1 MENKISDVLRKQD
14 ENERLN
20 EMFANAVGSED
31 AALREEH
38 IKVFN
43 LGGNRHQAVIYPEP
57 VHFRDPKTGKW
68 QDIDNTL
75 EETVTA
81 IGRRMLRNHAGRV
94 RMEFPVRMD
103 GGCMASITDGDH
115 TFAWR
120 FEQEPQPILAAV
132 RTGLQMQKERLIQM
146 AKALP
151 KFVGRTLESLEAA
164 DLSDELENAQERR
177 AALPRL
183 NAENTYDGV
192 LPGVSVRYSV
202 NGETLKEDIILASA
216 DALSRAAIRL
226 PKDYDYEVTEQSELR
241 VKDRETGETRF
252 IMRRPNVYDSSG
264 EEVFASVVL
273 TDMGEYIRMEYVVDA
288 AFMESAAY
296 PVTIDPI
303 VQTST
308 TNVSVCDAYIWKKN
322 PNTNYGSVSLMR
334 CGTGSGGES
343 ISLIKFNKLIRLKAS
358 DTVLSATL
366 RVSALNYPS
375 DPEIMGCYPIKSA
388 WTETGVTWNKMTPD
402 NDTHISRTMSAYIPA
417 TKPTYCYFDITSEYR
432 GWYLKDANG
441 NSKNFGIALR
451 RPPEVTTGGN
461 YVEWTGCKH
470 NSSKGPC
477 VIVNYVSHAGRKG
490 WWQYESMSAGR
501 AGSAYVDLFN
511 GNLVF
516 EHADGATTGNRMPV
530 AISHVYNSCLSE
542 SNPVSC
548 GNGWRTS
555 MHQSVCKKA
564 IGSTNYYVWTDGDAT
579 EHFFAISGSQ
589 PYADA
594 EGMSLK
600 LTTTSAELTITD
612 KGDTKLVFPLPAD
625 ANQKFLLRMADACGN
640 SASLSYDASG
650 RLTGVTDGVGR
661 VTTLTYNAAGL
672 LSQIAVP
679 GRPAVTYSYT
689 GTQLTGVGYG
699 DITGRTTYAYE
710 ETSNMLVSAVNYDG
724 VRVDLTYEGLNAYD
738 SAAIDNYAAQVRRVV
753 AMETLSDSIR
763 GAKQRFDYE
772 HMTTKVT
779 SVTNA
784 ASEEGKTITYQFNN
798 AGNVVCCFDE
808 LGYAQSNTFSAS
820 VANQQTSASRLK
832 RVVINLLP
840 NLDFA
845 SGWTTTKGATG
856 DAAARDTSVRCLS
869 MPSLKLTK
877 TSAAETR
884 HCQTATVPAAGLY
897 TFSAYV
903 KNTAALASGKL
914 FLRIRSGSTVYESR
928 PVTGTTA
935 AFHTDSAA
943 DGWDRLYVTAN
954 LPAGSAT
961 LELVS
966 TAPSGSAWFSCPQ
979 LETGSIANHVNLLV
993 NSDFARSTASGSR
1006 YFPTDWAVQNGVTSS
1021 ALNGIVSKSA
1031 SGMPDALS
1039 GQAARILA
1047 LPYQG
1052 NQSMLQYINSAGKAG
1067 DVFVVG
1073 GWSSALSVASGS
1085 GNFEPKMVIRFEKG
1099 GAFLDCQF
1107 RKFSTARVGWQFG
1120 CWAVSAPGDYDRV
1133 LIGVCYERNAQTG
1146 MFSNLFVHREE
1157 FGQSFAYDANKNLVG
1172 VANLSTKKS
1181 DIQYDDADNVKSYRQ
1196 PGAAD
1201 AAKYIMSYGSTTAEH
1216 KKHLLKESVS
1226 PMGQRDVFTHDSY
1239 GNTLTSVRQKSGD
1252 TAFIKTES
1260 TYTANGNYT
1269 ATSKDAR
1276 GNFVTQNVNATDGT
1290 LTSVTDPNGQTVSY
1304 TYDASKR
1311 VTGVQTTAGGK
1322 TYKNAYTYSNDRI
1335 QKVQHNTT
1343 TDTPD
1348 VEYTFGYDALGRKT
1362 TVKVGS
1368 QTLSTNVYNG
1378 DRSGLLSEV
1387 QYGNGG
1393 KVKYAYD
1400 AYDRLT
1406 GVKHDGETSDRYT
1419 YEYGADGEASVVRDN
1434 NLGRVLQTERDLAQ
1448 RAMGTQL
1455 RDANG
1460 NLLYRTE
1467 LDYDAQN
1474 RLVGFGESVGA
1485 TNYKTSYAYDND
1497 NRVTEA
1503 GFGGSDK
1510 VKYAYDNLGRI
1521 SSRTVETSNAAGNLT
1536 STYSYVAGGYG
1547 TGSTTPLVAKISQ
1560 PKIPFEY
1567 AYDTRGNIISEKR
1580 GTLTTTYAYD
1590 ALGQLVRVND
1600 PHENKTWV
1608 YEYDRGGNMTR
1619 RIQYPYTTGTLGTAA
1634 STNTYAYDGTWKDQ
1648 LTSNGSYPLTYDGSG
1663 NLKTYAGWVY
1673 EWEAGRQLVK
1683 QTQNEK
1689 VVTYDYDYNG
1699 MRIRQTVSNKTSGY
1713 VYATYNYTYSGT
1725 KLVHMTV
1732 YNDDLHFFYDNQ
1744 GRPAKV
1750 KYNGAMYT
1758 YLHNLQGDI
1767 VGIIDSNGML
1777 VVEYKYNA
1785 WGTILSKTGSMAG
1798 SLGYRN
1804 PFRYRGYIYDE
1815 ETWMYWLRDR
1825 YYYPELHRFINTDKN
1840 VRGNLYEYCRSNP
1853 IKRLDP
1859 SGGSSVDY
1867 MSEMTRLHDEVARR
1881 VACRVGGWVERT
1893 KTYTPGAGRH
1903 GGPGYPDVIIK
1914 SGNMVWEVKPK
1925 TVYGLRSGPK
1935 QMGRYMN
1942 GGRIPGYPVIIEPF
1956 EYTLGGK
1963 KGKVYVTNGLT
1974 PADRGVVYY
1983 EFREYEESR
1992 EPVHESESV
2001 PSTVPSSSYDRIEER
2016 ETSINWGGV
2025 ILLGCVSILALL
2037 SPIPG
2042 DEEVAIA
2049 AFAAALA

>member
-1 MENKISDVLRKQD
+1 
-14 ENERLN
+14 
-20 EMFANAVGSED
+20 
-31 AALREEH
+31 
-38 IKVFN
+38 
-43 LGGNRHQAVIYPEP
+43 
-57 VHFRDPKTGKW
+57 
-68 QDIDNTL
+68 
-75 EETVTA
+75 
-81 IGRRMLRNHAGRV
+81 
-94 RMEFPVRMD
+94 MD
-103 GGCMASITDGDH
+103 GGSMASITDGDH

-146 AKALP
+146 ARAIP

-164 DLSDELENAQERR
+164 DLSVELENAQERR

-183 NAENTYDGV
+183 NAENTYEGV

-202 NGETLKEDIILASA
+202 SGETLKEDIILASA
-216 DALSRAAIRL
+216 EALSRAAIRL

-252 IMRRPNVYDSSG
+252 VMRRPNVYDSSG

-388 WTETGVTWNKMTPD
+388 WTETGVTWNKMTPA

-441 NSKNFGIALR
+441 NSRNFGVALR

-600 LTTTSAELTITD
+600 LTTTSTELTITD

-699 DITGRTTYAYE
+699 DITGRTTYTYE

-753 AMETLSDSIR
+753 AMETRSDSIR

-820 VANQQTSASRLK
+820 VANQQTSASQMK

-903 KNTAALASGKL
+903 KNAAALASGKEAML
-914 FLRIRSGSTVYESR
+914 HSLSEQISYYSDHIQSHPGWEYAGVYADTDYTGTKDSRPEFQRLLADCREGKIDRVLTKSLSRFARNTVTLLEIVREMKALGVAIVFEKENIDTSSGDGELMLSILASFAQAESLSVSENCKWRIRKDFAEGKTMNLALLYGYRSVDGKIEIVPEEAEVVRRVFAAYLSGKGTPTIAAMLRREHAPTRMGGDWYDKGVMEMLKNEKY
-928 PVTGTTA
+928 TGDALLQKTYKLDHLSKKVVQNRGELPQYYVEGSHPA
-935 AFHTDSAA
+935 II
-943 DGWDRLYVTAN
+943 DREIFERVQALIARNY
-954 LPAGSAT
+954 LK
-961 LELVS
+961 
-966 TAPSGSAWFSCPQ
+966 TAPSKPLNTRYPFTGKILCEYCGKHFKRKAAYRRGAWQCQTYLTYGRARCPAKQ
-979 LETGSIANHVNLLV
+979 IPEDTLTALTMEVLNAEELN
-993 NSDFARSTASGSR
+993 DAQMAR
-1006 YFPTDWAVQNGVTSS
+1006 
-1021 ALNGIVSKSA
+1021 
-1031 SGMPDALS
+1031 
-1039 GQAARILA
+1039 
-1047 LPYQG
+1047 
-1052 NQSMLQYINSAGKAG
+1052 
-1067 DVFVVG
+1067 
-1073 GWSSALSVASGS
+1073 
-1085 GNFEPKMVIRFEKG
+1085 
-1099 GAFLDCQF
+1099 
-1107 RKFSTARVGWQFG
+1107 
-1120 CWAVSAPGDYDRV
+1120 
-1133 LIGVCYERNAQTG
+1133 
-1146 MFSNLFVHREE
+1146 
-1157 FGQSFAYDANKNLVG
+1157 
-1172 VANLSTKKS
+1172 
-1181 DIQYDDADNVKSYRQ
+1181 
-1196 PGAAD
+1196 
-1201 AAKYIMSYGSTTAEH
+1201 
-1216 KKHLLKESVS
+1216 LKE
-1226 PMGQRDVFTHDSY
+1226 
-1239 GNTLTSVRQKSGD
+1239 
-1252 TAFIKTES
+1252 I
-1260 TYTANGNYT
+1260 
-1269 ATSKDAR
+1269 
-1276 GNFVTQNVNATDGT
+1276 
-1290 LTSVTDPNGQTVSY
+1290 
-1304 TYDASKR
+1304 R
-1311 VTGVQTTAGGK
+1311 VTGP
-1322 TYKNAYTYSNDRI
+1322 NDLNF
-1335 QKVQHNTT
+1335 V
-1343 TDTPD
+1343 
-1348 VEYTFGYDALGRKT
+1348 FW
-1362 TVKVGS
+1362 
-1368 QTLSTNVYNG
+1368 
-1378 DRSGLLSEV
+1378 
-1387 QYGNGG
+1387 
-1393 KVKYAYD
+1393 
-1400 AYDRLT
+1400 
-1406 GVKHDGETSDRYT
+1406 DGCE
-1419 YEYGADGEASVVRDN
+1419 
-1434 NLGRVLQTERDLAQ
+1434 
-1448 RAMGTQL
+1448 
-1455 RDANG
+1455 
-1460 NLLYRTE
+1460 
-1467 LDYDAQN
+1467 
-1474 RLVGFGESVGA
+1474 
-1485 TNYKTSYAYDND
+1485 
-1497 NRVTEA
+1497 
-1503 GFGGSDK
+1503 
-1510 VKYAYDNLGRI
+1510 
-1521 SSRTVETSNAAGNLT
+1521 
-1536 STYSYVAGGYG
+1536 
-1547 TGSTTPLVAKISQ
+1547 
-1560 PKIPFEY
+1560 
-1567 AYDTRGNIISEKR
+1567 EKC
-1580 GTLTTTYAYD
+1580 
-1590 ALGQLVRVND
+1590 
-1600 PHENKTWV
+1600 
-1608 YEYDRGGNMTR
+1608 
-1619 RIQYPYTTGTLGTAA
+1619 
-1634 STNTYAYDGTWKDQ
+1634 TWKDRSRAENW
-1648 LTSNGSYPLTYDGSG
+1648 TDEMKKAASRKMKAYH
-1663 NLKTYAGWVY
+1663 A
-1673 EWEAGRQLVK
+1673 ER
-1683 QTQNEK
+1683 
-1689 VVTYDYDYNG
+1689 
-1699 MRIRQTVSNKTSGY
+1699 
-1713 VYATYNYTYSGT
+1713 
-1725 KLVHMTV
+1725 
-1732 YNDDLHFFYDNQ
+1732 
-1744 GRPAKV
+1744 
-1750 KYNGAMYT
+1750 
-1758 YLHNLQGDI
+1758 
-1767 VGIIDSNGML
+1767 
-1777 VVEYKYNA
+1777 
-1785 WGTILSKTGSMAG
+1785 
-1798 SLGYRN
+1798 RN
-1804 PFRYRGYIYDE
+1804 
-1815 ETWMYWLRDR
+1815 
-1825 YYYPELHRFINTDKN
+1825 H
-1840 VRGNLYEYCRSNP
+1840 
-1853 IKRLDP
+1853 
-1859 SGGSSVDY
+1859 
-1867 MSEMTRLHDEVARR
+1867 HD
-1881 VACRVGGWVERT
+1881 
-1893 KTYTPGAGRH
+1893 
-1903 GGPGYPDVIIK
+1903 
-1914 SGNMVWEVKPK
+1914 
-1925 TVYGLRSGPK
+1925 
-1935 QMGRYMN
+1935 
-1942 GGRIPGYPVIIEPF
+1942 
-1956 EYTLGGK
+1956 
-1963 KGKVYVTNGLT
+1963 
-1974 PADRGVVYY
+1974 
-1983 EFREYEESR
+1983 
-1992 EPVHESESV
+1992 
-2001 PSTVPSSSYDRIEER
+2001 
-2016 ETSINWGGV
+2016 
-2025 ILLGCVSILALL
+2025 
-2037 SPIPG
+2037 
-2042 DEEVAIA
+2042 
-2049 AFAAALA
+2049 

>member
-1 MENKISDVLRKQD
+1 MTATKYPNPQLLFDQMPGEEIAS
-14 ENERLN
+14 
-20 EMFANAVGSED
+20 
-31 AALREEH
+31 LREQH
-38 IKVFN
+38 SKVFD
-43 LGGNRHQAVIYPEP
+43 LGCGIHQAVIYPEP

-164 DLSDELENAQERR
+164 DLSAELENAQERR

-183 NAENTYDGV
+183 NAENTYEGV

-216 DALSRAAIRL
+216 EALSRAAIRL

-241 VKDRETGETRF
+241 VKDRKTGETRF
-252 IMRRPNVYDSSG
+252 IMRRPNVYDSNG

-388 WTETGVTWNKMTPD
+388 WTETGVTWNKMTPA

-441 NSKNFGIALR
+441 NSKNFGVALR

-477 VIVNYVSHAGRKG
+477 VIVNYVSHAGRKN

-954 LPAGSAT
+954 LPAGSVT

-1201 AAKYIMSYGSTTAEH
+1201 AAKYTMSYGSTTAEH

-1276 GNFVTQNVNATDGT
+1276 GNVVTQNVNATDGT

-1455 RDANG
+1455 RDASG

-1467 LDYDAQN
+1467 LNYDAQN
-1474 RLVGFGESVGA
+1474 RLVGFGETAGGQ
-1485 TNYKTSYAYDND
+1485 NYKTAYTYDND
-1497 NRVTEA
+1497 NRVT
-1503 GFGGSDK
+1503 GMTFDGGNAIG
-1510 VKYAYDNLGRI
+1510 YTYDSLGRI
-1521 SSRTVETSNAAGNLT
+1521 ATCTAGPL
-1536 STYSYVAGGYG
+1536 STTYGYVAGGYG
-1547 TGSTTPLVAKISQ
+1547 TGSTTPLVASIQ
-1560 PKIPFEY
+1560 QTGIPFSY
-1567 AYDTRGNIISEKR
+1567 AYDSRGNIISETRK
-1580 GTLTTTYAYD
+1580 GQTTSYAYD
-1590 ALGQLVRVND
+1590 ALGQMIRVND
-1600 PHENKTWV
+1600 PHLNQTWV
-1608 YEYDRGGNMTR
+1608 YNYDRGGNILSKVR
-1619 RIQYPYTTGTLGTAA
+1619 YAYTTGALGTVLE
-1634 STNTYAYDGTWKDQ
+1634 TIPYAYGDANWKDKLTAYNGKAITCDAIGNPLTDGTW
-1648 LTSNGSYPLTYDGSG
+1648 TYQ
-1663 NLKTYAGWVY
+1663 WQ
-1673 EWEAGRQLVK
+1673 AGRQLK
-1683 QTQNEK
+1683 QMTKSGTTIQFKYDHNGLRVGK
-1689 VVTYDYDYNG
+1689 VVNG
-1699 MRIRQTVSNKTSGY
+1699 TETKYMLHG
-1713 VYATYNYTYSGT
+1713 
-1725 KLVHMTV
+1725 KLVTHLTV
-1732 YNDDLHFFYDNQ
+1732 GSDNLHFFYDAQ

-1750 KYNGAMYT
+1750 SYNGVIYT
-1758 YLHNLQGDI
+1758 CIHNLQGDI
-1767 VGIIDSNGML
+1767 VGLLDNSGAL
-1777 VVEYKYNA
+1777 VVEYKYDV
-1785 WGTILSKTGSMAG
+1785 WGKPIATTGSLAAT
-1798 SLGYRN
+1798 LGKRN
-1804 PFRYRGYIYDE
+1804 PFRYRGYVYDE
-1815 ETWMYWLRDR
+1815 ETELYYLRSRYYKPLVGRFVNADVQVRENVFSYATGNPVKNCDFSGLSSVNVVSGITVGAVAGVKVGLAVSRAARIGKKATISDGVIVVNLRD
-1825 YYYPELHRFINTDKN
+1825 YGDDL
-1840 VRGNLYEYCRSNP
+1840 LYSY
-1853 IKRLDP
+1853 D
-1859 SGGSSVDY
+1859 
-1867 MSEMTRLHDEVARR
+1867 
-1881 VACRVGGWVERT
+1881 
-1893 KTYTPGAGRH
+1893 
-1903 GGPGYPDVIIK
+1903 
-1914 SGNMVWEVKPK
+1914 
-1925 TVYGLRSGPK
+1925 
-1935 QMGRYMN
+1935 
-1942 GGRIPGYPVIIEPF
+1942 
-1956 EYTLGGK
+1956 TLG
-1963 KGKVYVTNGLT
+1963 L
-1974 PADRGVVYY
+1974 
-1983 EFREYEESR
+1983 
-1992 EPVHESESV
+1992 
-2001 PSTVPSSSYDRIEER
+2001 
-2016 ETSINWGGV
+2016 
-2025 ILLGCVSILALL
+2025 
-2037 SPIPG
+2037 
-2042 DEEVAIA
+2042 
-2049 AFAAALA
+2049 

>member
-146 AKALP
+146 ARALP

-164 DLSDELENAQERR
+164 DLSAELENAQERR

-183 NAENTYDGV
+183 NAENTYEGV

-202 NGETLKEDIILASA
+202 SGETLKEDIILASA
-216 DALSRAAIRL
+216 EALSRAAIRL

-252 IMRRPNVYDSSG
+252 VMRRPNVYDSSG
-264 EEVFASVVL
+264 EEIFASVVL

-288 AFMESAAY
+288 AFMESAVY

-388 WTETGVTWNKMTPD
+388 WTETGVTWNKMTPA

-441 NSKNFGIALR
+441 NSKNFGVALR

-600 LTTTSAELTITD
+600 LTTTSTELTITD

-699 DITGRTTYAYE
+699 DITGRTTYTYE

-724 VRVDLTYEGLNAYD
+724 VRVALTYEGLNAYD
-738 SAAIDNYAAQVRRVV
+738 SAAIDNYAAQVRRVI
-753 AMETLSDSIR
+753 AMETRSDSIR

-808 LGYAQSNTFSAS
+808 LGYAQSNTFSTS
-820 VANQQTSASRLK
+820 VANQQTSASQMK

-884 HCQTATVPAAGLY
+884 HCQTAIVPAAGLY

-903 KNTAALASGKL
+903 KNAAALASGKL
-914 FLRIRSGSTVYESR
+914 FLRIRSGSMVYESR
-928 PVTGTTA
+928 PVTDTTA

-954 LPAGSAT
+954 LPAGSVT

-993 NSDFARSTASGSR
+993 NGDFARSTASGSR

-1031 SGMPDALS
+1031 SGMPNALS
-1039 GQAARILA
+1039 GQATRILA

-1099 GAFLDCQF
+1099 GTFLDCQF

-1201 AAKYIMSYGSTTAEH
+1201 AAKYTMSYGSTTAEH

-1252 TAFIKTES
+1252 AAFIKTES
-1260 TYTANGNYT
+1260 TYTADGNYKT
-1269 ATSKDAR
+1269 ASKDAR
-1276 GNFVTQNVNATDGT
+1276 GSVATQNVNATDGT

-1322 TYKNAYTYSNDRI
+1322 TYKNAYAYANDRI

-1348 VEYTFGYDALGRKT
+1348 VEYAFGYDALGRKT

-1368 QTLSTNVYNG
+1368 QTLSTNVYTA

-1406 GVKHDGETSDRYT
+1406 GVKHDGETTDRYT

-1467 LDYDAQN
+1467 LDYDTQN
-1474 RLVGFGESVGA
+1474 RLVGFGETASGR
-1485 TNYKTSYAYDND
+1485 NYKTAYTYDND
-1497 NRVTEA
+1497 NRVT
-1503 GFGGSDK
+1503 GMTFDGGNAIG
-1510 VKYAYDNLGRI
+1510 YTYDSLGRI
-1521 SSRTVETSNAAGNLT
+1521 ATRTAGPL
-1536 STYSYVAGGYG
+1536 STTYGYVAGGYG
-1547 TGSTTPLVAKISQ
+1547 TGSTTPLVASIQ
-1560 PKIPFEY
+1560 QTGIPFSY
-1567 AYDTRGNIISEKR
+1567 AYDSRGNIVSETR
-1580 GTLTTTYAYD
+1580 SGQTTTYAYD
-1590 ALGQLVRVND
+1590 ALGQLIRVND
-1600 PHENKTWV
+1600 PHLNQTWV
-1608 YEYDRGGNMTR
+1608 YNYDRGGNILSKVR
-1619 RIQYPYTTGTLGTAA
+1619 YAYTTGALGTALE
-1634 STNTYAYDGTWKDQ
+1634 TIPYAYGDANWKDKLTAYNGKTIIYDAIGNPLTDGTW
-1648 LTSNGSYPLTYDGSG
+1648 TYQ
-1663 NLKTYAGWVY
+1663 WQ
-1673 EWEAGRQLVK
+1673 AGRQLK
-1683 QTQNEK
+1683 QMTKSGTTIQFKYDHNGLRVGK
-1689 VVTYDYDYNG
+1689 VVNG
-1699 MRIRQTVSNKTSGY
+1699 AETKYMLHG
-1713 VYATYNYTYSGT
+1713 
-1725 KLVHMTV
+1725 KLVTHLTV
-1732 YNDDLHFFYDNQ
+1732 GSDNLHFFYDAQ
-1744 GRPAKV
+1744 SRPAKV
-1750 KYNGAMYT
+1750 SYNGVIYT
-1758 YLHNLQGDI
+1758 YIHNLQGDI
-1767 VGIIDSNGML
+1767 VGILDSSGSL
-1777 VVEYKYNA
+1777 VVEYKYDA
-1785 WGTILSKTGSMAG
+1785 WGKLLSTTGALADT
-1798 SLGYRN
+1798 LGRKN
-1804 PFRYRGYIYDE
+1804 PFRYRRYIYDE
-1815 ETWMYWLRDR
+1815 ETGLYYLRSR
-1825 YYYPELHRFINTDKN
+1825 YYTAQWNRFINADKEFLTHN
-1840 VRGNLYEYCRSNP
+1840 HFAYCANAP
-1853 IKRLDP
+1853 IHLKDDDGTL
-1859 SGGSSVDY
+1859 
-1867 MSEMTRLHDEVARR
+1867 
-1881 VACRVGGWVERT
+1881 WQ
-1893 KTYTPGAGRH
+1893 GAVHYLVQR
-1903 GGPGYPDVIIK
+1903 DMQ
-1914 SGNMVWEVKPK
+1914 N
-1925 TVYGLRSGPK
+1925 
-1935 QMGRYMN
+1935 
-1942 GGRIPGYPVIIEPF
+1942 RIPGMIRE
-1956 EYTLGGK
+1956 
-1963 KGKVYVTNGLT
+1963 VYVIKSTGGIGRIDLALWQTGQCWEIKPSQLYLAGSTQLT
-1974 PADRGVVYY
+1974 SYIRGKIVDK
-1983 EFREYEESR
+1983 RWN
-1992 EPVHESESV
+1992 
-2001 PSTVPSSSYDRIEER
+2001 PSCKPRRGRYLPRGTIETDEMV
-2016 ETSINWGGV
+2016 INYWYAGNGV
-2025 ILLGCVSILALL
+2025 ILYDYTRKHKALEPIHAYSPATEPAIEREPYYFQDGFADIRKEIPVTYGYDLLMFEFNPLELFWAGLAELL
-2037 SPIPG
+2037 QML
-2042 DEEVAIA
+2042 V
-2049 AFAAALA
+2049 LA

>member
-1 MENKISDVLRKQD
+1 MQQK
-14 ENERLN
+14 LN
-20 EMFANAVGSED
+20 
-31 AALREEH
+31 AL
-38 IKVFN
+38 
-43 LGGNRHQAVIYPEP
+43 GAS
-57 VHFRDPKTGKW
+57 
-68 QDIDNTL
+68 L
-75 EETVTA
+75 E
-81 IGRRMLRNHAGRV
+81 
-94 RMEFPVRMD
+94 
-103 GGCMASITDGDH
+103 TDGEYGS
-115 TFAWR
+115 TTAG
-120 FEQEPQPILAAV
+120 AV
-132 RTGLQMQKERLIQM
+132 KAFQHARNLPATG
-146 AKALP
+146 
-151 KFVGRTLESLEAA
+151 EA
-164 DLSDELENAQERR
+164 DRVT
-177 AALPRL
+177 LPRL
-183 NAENTYDGV
+183 NAENTYEGV

-216 DALSRAAIRL
+216 EALSRAAIRL

-241 VKDRETGETRF
+241 VKDRKTGETRF
-252 IMRRPNVYDSSG
+252 IMRRPNVYDSNG

-388 WTETGVTWNKMTPD
+388 WTETSVTWNKMTPA
-402 NDTHISRTMSAYIPA
+402 NDTHISRIMSAYIPA

-441 NSKNFGIALR
+441 NSKNFGVALR

-477 VIVNYVSHAGRKG
+477 VIVNYVSHAGRKN

-954 LPAGSAT
+954 LPAGSVT

-1276 GNFVTQNVNATDGT
+1276 GNVVTQNVNATDGT

-1935 QMGRYMN
+1935 QMGRYIN